1 MPSDI
6 AFSSAAALAAKLR
19 SGKLSALELLDHYIA
34 RVEKYDPMLN
44 AVVVRD
50 FDRARGRA
58 KAADRALRKGA
69 FLGPLHGLPMTVKES
84 FNVEGLKTTWG
95 NPAFKDNVANYTS
108 VAIERLQAA
117 GAIVFGKTNVPLLLQ
132 DLQSY
137 NAVYG
142 TTRNPYDLSRTP
154 GGSSG
159 GGGAAVS
166 AGLSAADF
174 GSDLAGSIRVP
185 ASFCGLYAHKPS
197 FGVVPTRGHG
207 LAPALAQPDISV
219 LGPIARS
226 ARDLAPLLLATAGP
240 LEEDAPGWTLK
251 LPTSRVEKLRG
262 LRIGLLMEIESSP
275 IANSVRDA
283 LGKLSQWLGKQGAKV
298 TPATFPMDPARHQ
311 GLFMQFVRAVGAA
324 RMNDAV
330 FQQTL
335 TDAGKFAADD
345 RSPAAQNLRGLAQY
359 HRDWCAAH
367 EARMQL
373 RAKWADYF
381 KDHDLLLLP
390 GTPVPAFVLDESTPR
405 EARKLVIDGRDV
417 PYNAQGFWQ
426 GIATVSYLPATIAP
440 IGQTTEGLPLGVQIV
455 GPYLGDL
462 TTIGF
467 ARLLEQEYAAFTAP
481 KAFAAS

>member
-1 MPSDI
+1 MAIDI

-19 SGKLSALELLDHYIA
+19 SGRVSALALLDHYIA
-34 RVEKYDPMLN
+34 RVEAHDGALN

-50 FDRARGRA
+50 FERARARA
-58 KAADRALRKGA
+58 KAADRALKKGKVW
-69 FLGPLHGLPMTVKES
+69 GPLHGLPMTVKES

-95 NPAFKDNVANYTS
+95 NPAFKDNVSGFTA

-117 GAIVFGKTNVPLLLQ
+117 GAVVFGKTNVPLLLQ

-137 NAVYG
+137 NAIYG
-142 TTRNPYDLSRTP
+142 TTKNPYDLSRTP

-159 GGGAAVS
+159 GGAAAVS

-185 ASFCGLYAHKPS
+185 ASFCGLYSHKPS

-207 LAPALAQPDISV
+207 LAPALVQPDISV

-226 ARDLAPLLLATAGP
+226 ARDLEPLLFAAAGP
-240 LEEDAPGWTLK
+240 LEEEAVGWTLK
-251 LPTSRVEKLRG
+251 LPASRAGRLRG
-262 LRIGLLMEIESSP
+262 LRIGLLTDIESSP
-275 IANSVRDA
+275 LAKSTHGALDA
-283 LGKLSQWLGKQGAKV
+283 LAQWLAKRGAKV
-298 TPATFPMDPARHQ
+298 TTAMLPIDAARHQ
-311 GLFMQFVRAVGAA
+311 ALFMQFVRAVGAA

-330 FQQTL
+330 FQQAL
-335 TDAGKFAADD
+335 ADAAKYPADD
-345 RSPAAQNLRGLAQY
+345 RSPAAQNLRGQTQY

-367 EARMQL
+367 EERTRL

-381 KDHDLLLLP
+381 RDHDLLLIP
-390 GTPVPAFVLDESTPR
+390 GTPLPAFPFDETMPR
-405 EARKLVIDGRDV
+405 EARKLDVDGREV

-440 IGQTTEGLPLGVQIV
+440 IARTPEGLPLAVQIV
-455 GPYLGDL
+455 GPYLGDR
-462 TTIGF
+462 TTIGL
-467 ARLLEQEYAAFTAP
+467 AKLLERDYARFEAP
-481 KAFAAS
+481 PQFKT

>member
-1 MPSDI
+1 MPADI
-6 AFSSAAALAAKLR
+6 AFSPAAALAAKLR
-19 SGKLSALELLDHYIA
+19 SGKISALELLDHYIA
-34 RVEKYDPMLN
+34 RVEKHDPALN

-50 FDRARGRA
+50 FERARKRA
-58 KAADRALRKGA
+58 KAADRALKKGA
-69 FLGPLHGLPMTVKES
+69 PLGPLHGLPMTVKES

-95 NPAFKDNVANYTS
+95 NPAFKDNVSGYTA

-132 DLQSY
+132 DLQTY

-142 TTRNPYDLSRTP
+142 TTKNPYDLARTP

-226 ARDLAPLLLATAGP
+226 ARDLEPILFAAAGP
-240 LEEDAPGWTLK
+240 LEEDAVGWTLK
-251 LPTSRVEKLRG
+251 LPPSRAAKLRG
-262 LRIGLLMEIESSP
+262 LRVGMLTDIETSP
-275 IANSVRDA
+275 LANSVRGA
-283 LGKLSQWLGKQGAKV
+283 LDSLGAWLGKQGAKV
-298 TPATFPMDPARHQ
+298 STAALPIDAARHQ

-335 TDAGKFAADD
+335 ADAAKYPADD
-345 RSPAAQNLRGLAQY
+345 KSPAAQNLRGLAQY

-367 EARMQL
+367 EARSQL
-373 RAKWADYF
+373 RARWAEYF
-381 KDHDLLLLP
+381 RDHDVLLIP
-390 GTPVPAFVLDESTPR
+390 GTPIPAFPFDELVPR
-405 EARKLVIDGRDV
+405 EVRKLDIDGREV

-426 GIATVSYLPATIAP
+426 GIATVSYLPATAAP
-440 IGQTTEGLPLGVQIV
+440 IARTPAGLPIGVQIV
-455 GPYLGDL
+455 GPYLGDR
-462 TTIGF
+462 TTIGL
-467 ARLLEQEYAAFTAP
+467 ARLLEREYAHFEAPPQFTA
-481 KAFAAS
+481 

>member
-1 MPSDI
+1 MAKDI
-6 AFSSAAALAAKLR
+6 AFSSAAALGSKLR
-19 SGKLSALELLDHYIA
+19 SGKLSSLQLLDHYIE
-34 RVEKYDPMLN
+34 RVERYDPQLN

-50 FDRARGRA
+50 FARARERA
-58 KAADRALRKGA
+58 MAADRALKEGRP
-69 FLGPLHGLPMTVKES
+69 LGPLHGLPMTVKES
-84 FNVEGLKTTWG
+84 FNVAGLKTTWG
-95 NPAFKDNVANYTS
+95 NPAFKDNVSTDTA

-132 DLQSY
+132 DLQTY

-142 TTRNPYDLSRTP
+142 TTRNPYDLKRTP

-159 GGGAAVS
+159 GGAAAVA

-174 GSDLAGSIRVP
+174 GSDLAGSVRVP

-226 ARDLAPLLLATAGP
+226 ARDLAPFLLAAAGP
-240 LEEDAPGWTLK
+240 LEEDAAGWTLK
-251 LPTSRVEKLRG
+251 LPPSKVHSLKG
-262 LRIGLLMEIESSP
+262 LRIGMLSDIESSP
-275 IANSVRDA
+275 LAASVRGA
-283 LGKLSQWLGKQGAKV
+283 LESLAQWLSEKGAV
-298 TPATFPMDPARHQ
+298 ISTATLPIDAGRHQ
-311 GLFMQFVRAVGAA
+311 AMFMQFVRAVGAA

-330 FQQTL
+330 FKQTL
-335 TDAGKFAADD
+335 EAAAKFAPDD
-345 RSPAAQNLRGLAQY
+345 GSPAAQNLRGLTQY

-367 EARMQL
+367 EARTQL

-381 KDHDLLLLP
+381 RDHDLLLIP
-390 GTPVPAFVLDESTPR
+390 GTPVPAFPFDEVLPR
-405 EARKLVIDGRDV
+405 EARKLDIDGREV

-426 GIATVSYLPATIAP
+426 GIATVSYLPATAAP
-440 IGQTTEGLPLGVQIV
+440 IGRTTAGLPLGVQIL

-462 TTIGF
+462 STIGL
-467 ARLLEQEYAAFTAP
+467 ARILEQDYARYTLP
-481 KAFAAS
+481 KAFAA

>member
-1 MPSDI
+1 MPADI

-19 SGKLSALELLDHYIA
+19 AGKISALELLDHYIA
-34 RVEKYDPMLN
+34 RVEKHDAALN

-50 FDRARGRA
+50 FERARARA
-58 KAADRALRKGA
+58 KAADRALKKA
-69 FLGPLHGLPMTVKES
+69 PLGPLHGLPMTVKES
-84 FNVEGLKTTWG
+84 FNVDGLKTTWG
-95 NPAFKDNVANYTS
+95 NPAFKDNVSNYTA

-132 DLQSY
+132 DLQTY

-142 TTRNPYDLSRTP
+142 TTRNPYDLARTP

-226 ARDLAPLLLATAGP
+226 ARDLEPLLFAAAGP
-240 LEEDAPGWTLK
+240 LEEDAAGWTLK
-251 LPTSRVEKLRG
+251 LPASRADKFHG
-262 LRIGLLMEIESSP
+262 LRIGLLTDIESSP
-275 IANSVRDA
+275 LANSVRGA
-283 LGKLSQWLGKQGAKV
+283 LETLAQWLVRQGAKV
-298 TPATFPMDPARHQ
+298 TAAALPMDAARHQ
-311 GLFMQFVRAVGAA
+311 ALFMQFVRAVGAA

-335 TDAGKFAADD
+335 ADAAKYPAED

-367 EARMQL
+367 EARSQL

-381 KDHDLLLLP
+381 RDHDVLLIP
-390 GTPVPAFVLDESTPR
+390 GTPVPAFPFDEDGPR
-405 EARKLVIDGRDV
+405 EARKLNIDGREV
-417 PYNAQGFWQ
+417 PYNSQGFWQ
-426 GIATVSYLPATIAP
+426 GIATVSYLPATVAP
-440 IGQTTEGLPLGVQIV
+440 IARTPEGLPLAVQIV
-455 GPYLGDL
+455 GPYLGDR
-462 TTIGF
+462 TTIGL
-467 ARLLEQEYAAFTAP
+467 AKLLEREYAHFEAP
-481 KAFAAS
+481 PQFAA